1 MKRVLILIA
10 LLVLVAP
17 SLSFA
22 QGEVTIEGL
31 NDKVHALAADLIIL
45 AKELDIPR
53 GTITQWKQRYL
64 DEEEFAER
72 IDRLI
77 DSEEED

>member
-31 NDKVHALAADLIIL
+31 ND
-45 AKELDIPR
+45 
-53 GTITQWKQRYL
+53 
-64 DEEEFAER
+64 
-72 IDRLI
+72 
-77 DSEEED
+77 